1 MPSLH
6 IIVTSTSQTVTLP
19 SSVNAEHLHLKM
31 VQVKLDQIAD
41 DNTLG
46 MEISLPFLK
55 HFWQANNSTNR
66 PNIIVPLSTDT
77 KCTTVYP
84 DVVFVGENI
93 GKSLQIELLN
103 PADGSAWTD
112 DDGGVGT
119 ASLISVH
126 ILFEYS
132 VKSS

>member
-31 VQVKLDQIAD
+31 VQVKLSAASAAD
-41 DNTLG
+41 NQG

-66 PNIIVPLSTDT
+66 PNIIVPLTSDT

-93 GKSLQIELLN
+93 GKSLPIELLD
-103 PADGSAWTD
+103 PSDGSAWTD
-112 DDGGVGT
+112 SGGATVQ
-119 ASLISVH
+119 SVH